1 MLRYIDLR
9 SDTITQPTD
18 EMRLAMF
25 QAEVGDDVYGED
37 ETVNK
42 LESLA
47 ERMVNKEAALFVASG
62 TMGNQVAIMTHTKRG
77 DEVIAADCS
86 HIIQA
91 EVGAAAALSCVTI
104 RTAGTV
110 DGKLKFSEVEN
121 LIRGNNVHFPTTG
134 LICLE
139 NATSEGTVH
148 TLEDMKKLHK
158 LASSQGIPVHL
169 DGARVF
175 NAAAALEVEVK
186 DLTRYCESV
195 MFCLSKGLCAP
206 VGSILAGSKEFI
218 GRARKYRK
226 MLGGGLRQAGFLAAA
241 GIVALEK
248 MTARQEVDHRH
259 AKLLAQG
266 LSLIKGVTVEL
277 SRVQINM
284 VFANIAQ
291 TGRSQSSIIEALL
304 VRGIKANDGRQGD
317 YIRFVTNYWVTENDI
332 EYVLNT
338 MKLLLSEE

>member
-1 MLRYIDLR
+1 MLKYIDLR

-37 ETVNK
+37 KTVNK

-47 ERMVNKEAALFVASG
+47 RRMVNKEAALFVASG

-91 EVGAAAALSCVTI
+91 EVGAAAALSGVTI

-110 DGKLKFSEVEN
+110 DGKLKLSEVEN
-121 LIRGNNVHFPTTG
+121 LIRGSNVHFPTTG

-148 TLEDMKKLHK
+148 TLEDMKKLYE
-158 LASSQGIPVHL
+158 LASSHGIPIHL
-169 DGARVF
+169 DGARLF
-175 NAAAALEVEVK
+175 NAAAALAGKAK
-186 DLTRYCESV
+186 DLTRYCDSV

-218 GRARKYRK
+218 HRARKYRK

-248 MTARQEVDHRH
+248 MTERQEVDHRH
-259 AKLLAQG
+259 AQLLAHG

-284 VFANIAQ
+284 VFVNIAQ
-291 TGRSQSSIIEALL
+291 TGKSQSSVIEALL
-304 VRGIKANDGRQGD
+304 ARGINANDGREGD
-317 YIRFVTNYWVTENDI
+317 YIRFVTNYWVTEEDI
-332 EYVLNT
+332 NYVLNT